1 LPDSSGLPVRTRSI
15 DCPSTFF
22 ISSNEWNDIIRALRI
37 TGARYLACDKTGHVL
52 AAAGRVLIAALAFHA
67 HFADRNQFIHFLKNF
82 AMVSGLLQVPT
93 FGSGR
98 VGLDRR

>member
-1 LPDSSGLPVRTRSI
+1 
-15 DCPSTFF
+15 
-22 ISSNEWNDIIRALRI
+22 
-37 TGARYLACDKTGHVL
+37 
-52 AAAGRVLIAALAFHA
+52 VLIAALAFHA

-82 AMVSGLLQVPT
+82 AMVGGLLQVAA